1 MLDPINIGILVKEEY
16 LPKLLLLLYVDTGM
30 FTLRLVIE
38 DLFLRRIVAKH
49 GLTLVLGQCSSNLWQ
64 RAAVILLGSK
74 LDVVV
79 LESSMRMRLFANHSK
94 NGH

>member
-1 MLDPINIGILVKEEY
+1 
-16 LPKLLLLLYVDTGM
+16 M

-49 GLTLVLGQCSSNLWQ
+49 GLTLVLVQCSSNLRQ
-64 RAAVILLGSK
+64 RAAVILLGSE

-79 LESSMRMRLFANHSK
+79 LESAMRMRLFANHSK

>member
-1 MLDPINIGILVKEEY
+1 
-16 LPKLLLLLYVDTGM
+16 M
-30 FTLRLVIE
+30 FTLRLVIA

-49 GLTLVLGQCSSNLWQ
+49 GLTLVLGQWSSNLRQ
-64 RAAVILLGSK
+64 RAAVILLGSE

-79 LESSMRMRLFANHSK
+79 PESSMRMRLFANHSK

>member
-1 MLDPINIGILVKEEY
+1 
-16 LPKLLLLLYVDTGM
+16 M

-49 GLTLVLGQCSSNLWQ
+49 GLMLVLGQCSSNLRQ

-94 NGH
+94 NGY

>member
-1 MLDPINIGILVKEEY
+1 
-16 LPKLLLLLYVDTGM
+16 M

-49 GLTLVLGQCSSNLWQ
+49 GLTLVLGQCSSNLRQ

-94 NGH
+94 MGTESDLV